1 MKSILTATI
10 AVLAALSLAGCAGK
24 GPVPIGK
31 GKGVP
36 PAPPPVVTK
45 G

>member
-1 MKSILTATI
+1 MKKVLLATVTA
-10 AVLAALSLAGCAGK
+10 LAALSLAACAGK
-24 GPVPIGK
+24 EPWAIGK

>member
-1 MKSILTATI
+1 MQKVLCATI
-10 AVLAALSLAGCAGK
+10 IALAALSLAACA
-24 GPVPIGK
+24 VGK

-36 PAPPPVVTK
+36 VAPPPVVTK

>member
-1 MKSILTATI
+1 MKKVLLATVTA
-10 AVLAALSLAGCAGK
+10 LAALSLAACADGF
-24 GPVPIGK
+24 IGK